1 MAQFDIHRNPRAGTF
16 PLLLDIQS
24 DLLGRLATRVVVP
37 MATPKQYGP
46 KPITHL
52 NPTARVRGVEYV
64 LVFQELAAIP
74 ATALGEPIA
83 SLAARRTELVAAIDL
98 LFTGI

>member
-1 MAQFDIHRNPRAGTF
+1 MAQFDVHRNPRAGVF

-37 MATPKQYGP
+37 MATAKQLGA
-46 KPITHL
+46 KPISHL
-52 NPTARVRGVEYV
+52 NPTARVRGVEYI

-74 ATALGEPIA
+74 VTALDEPVA
-83 SLAARRTELVAAIDL
+83 SLAARRAELVAAIDL

>member
-1 MAQFDIHRNPRAGTF
+1 MAQFDVHKNPRAGLF

-37 MATPKQYGP
+37 MATRKQFGA
-46 KPITHL
+46 KPISHL
-52 NPTARVRGVEYV
+52 NPTARVRGVEYI

-74 ATALGEPIA
+74 VTALGQPVA
-83 SLAARRTELVAAIDL
+83 SLVERRADLVAAIDL
-98 LFTGI
+98 LFAGS